1 MNEARLGNT
10 QSARTQN
17 DTRQWLMKL
26 PPALFRAR
34 LQVDSGVALFPS
46 AFAPGQLAV
55 RPARAMLA
63 GELIFC
69 IDAHAGWFTSE
80 TEAEQAGCDLAASVF
95 WREEFVRSSL
105 GGRVSQRRIL
115 AAEPGQYLWPHLH
128 FLPQDSPCEANCVV
142 REDFSKGA
150 HPTSIS
156 VCAACDLEPFEQ
168 ELFVCVAVTPWARA
182 RDHQRR
188 DAQAMRNTGGE
199 EAGEAKSE
207 SEERK
212 TKKQK
217 MKKEKTR
224 SETDEEKIDEKNNE
238 SMPEGDEETEDDEE
252 EEQREEGEVGQQYG
266 KPTIGGSPSTD
277 VRNDAFAGGSG
288 EDPSGAQHSEG
299 VRSSDGTR
307 ASGTKMVCEV
317 EGLDMIWRN
326 EQAELQ
332 FPADAPD
339 DAPKQVPA
347 NTRVCLV
354 GSIADDGKG
363 HSLVPLASAPPTEYG
378 GPVFEFELNAK
389 SMIVTDESAKPLK
402 LSKWWLDLPN
412 DDAGDNAGA
421 VWWHQASLDDDN
433 NFTIATVDNPPAII
447 SNDISHPMQLAP
459 GFKTLWSLRWDEAA
473 KCHKPY
479 QLYVYTTKKCV
490 VSSSSSICVYRSHSL
505 PVRDSLATP
514 LKTKQKGGNARKRS
528 HESQGARKRKT
539 QRTAGKPDDR
549 SVESG

>member
-1 MNEARLGNT
+1 
-10 QSARTQN
+10 
-17 DTRQWLMKL
+17 
-26 PPALFRAR
+26 
-34 LQVDSGVALFPS
+34 
-46 AFAPGQLAV
+46 
-55 RPARAMLA
+55 
-63 GELIFC
+63 
-69 IDAHAGWFTSE
+69 
-80 TEAEQAGCDLAASVF
+80 
-95 WREEFVRSSL
+95 
-105 GGRVSQRRIL
+105 
-115 AAEPGQYLWPHLH
+115 
-128 FLPQDSPCEANCVV
+128 
-142 REDFSKGA
+142 
-150 HPTSIS
+150 
-156 VCAACDLEPFEQ
+156 
-168 ELFVCVAVTPWARA
+168 
-182 RDHQRR
+182 
-188 DAQAMRNTGGE
+188 
-199 EAGEAKSE
+199 
-207 SEERK
+207 
-212 TKKQK
+212 

-332 FPADAPD
+332 LPADAPD

-354 GSIADDGKG
+354 GSIADDGPG

-433 NFTIATVDNPPAII
+433 NFTIATVENPPAII

-528 HESQGARKRKT
+528 HESQGARKCKT
-539 QRTAGKPDDR
+539 KRTAGKPDDR
-549 SVESG
+549 SVECG

>member
-26 PPALFRAR
+26 PPALFCAR
-34 LQVDSGVALFPS
+34 LQVDSGAALLPS

-55 RPARAMLA
+55 RPARAVLA

-95 WREEFVRSSL
+95 WREEFVRSSV
-105 GGRVSQRRIL
+105 GGRVSARRIL
-115 AAEPGQYLWPHLH
+115 AAEPGRYLWPHLH
-128 FLPQDSPCEANCVV
+128 FLPKDSPCVANCVV

-224 SETDEEKIDEKNNE
+224 SETDEEKIDEKNSE
-238 SMPEGDEETEDDEE
+238 SMPDGGEETEDDEE

-288 EDPSGAQHSEG
+288 EDTSGAQHSEG

-326 EQAELQ
+326 GQAELQ
-332 FPADAPD
+332 LPAGAPD
-339 DAPKQVPA
+339 DASKQVPA
-347 NTRVCLV
+347 NTRLCLV
-354 GSIADDGKG
+354 GSIAGAG
-363 HSLVPLASAPPTEYG
+363 GGQSLIPASAPPEGYG
-378 GPVFEFELNAK
+378 GPVFEFELHAK

-402 LSKWWLDLPN
+402 LAKWWLDLP
-412 DDAGDNAGA
+412 DDAAGGNAGA
-421 VWWHQASLDDDN
+421 V
-433 NFTIATVDNPPAII
+433 
-447 SNDISHPMQLAP
+447 
-459 GFKTLWSLRWDEAA
+459 
-473 KCHKPY
+473 
-479 QLYVYTTKKCV
+479 
-490 VSSSSSICVYRSHSL
+490 
-505 PVRDSLATP
+505 
-514 LKTKQKGGNARKRS
+514 
-528 HESQGARKRKT
+528 
-539 QRTAGKPDDR
+539 
-549 SVESG
+549 

>member
-26 PPALFRAR
+26 PPALFCAR

-55 RPARAMLA
+55 RPARAVLA

-95 WREEFVRSSL
+95 WREEFVRSSV
-105 GGRVSQRRIL
+105 GGRVSARRIL

-128 FLPQDSPCEANCVV
+128 FLPKDSPCMANCVV

-332 FPADAPD
+332 LPADAPD

-433 NFTIATVDNPPAII
+433 NFTIATVENPPAII

-505 PVRDSLATP
+505 PA
-514 LKTKQKGGNARKRS
+514 KGANARKRP

-539 QRTAGKPDDR
+539 KRTAGKPDDR

>member
-1 MNEARLGNT
+1 
-10 QSARTQN
+10 
-17 DTRQWLMKL
+17 
-26 PPALFRAR
+26 
-34 LQVDSGVALFPS
+34 
-46 AFAPGQLAV
+46 
-55 RPARAMLA
+55 
-63 GELIFC
+63 
-69 IDAHAGWFTSE
+69 
-80 TEAEQAGCDLAASVF
+80 
-95 WREEFVRSSL
+95 
-105 GGRVSQRRIL
+105 
-115 AAEPGQYLWPHLH
+115 
-128 FLPQDSPCEANCVV
+128 
-142 REDFSKGA
+142 
-150 HPTSIS
+150 
-156 VCAACDLEPFEQ
+156 
-168 ELFVCVAVTPWARA
+168 
-182 RDHQRR
+182 
-188 DAQAMRNTGGE
+188 
-199 EAGEAKSE
+199 
-207 SEERK
+207 
-212 TKKQK
+212 

-363 HSLVPLASAPPTEYG
+363 QSLVPLASAPPTEYG

-421 VWWHQASLDDDN
+421 VWWHQASLDDDKS
-433 NFTIATVDNPPAII
+433 TVCREAFLKQCADRKEGWQYWWRGDRIMRDDRGFSAGGGLGLL
-447 SNDISHPMQLAP
+447 NDIADAGWRIKNERLAN
-459 GFKTLWSLRWDEAA
+459 KWRE
-473 KCHKPY
+473 
-479 QLYVYTTKKCV
+479 
-490 VSSSSSICVYRSHSL
+490 
-505 PVRDSLATP
+505 
-514 LKTKQKGGNARKRS
+514 
-528 HESQGARKRKT
+528 
-539 QRTAGKPDDR
+539 DDR
-549 SVESG
+549 NEEAKLLARVHELREERLGGSRSYLR

>member
-26 PPALFRAR
+26 PPALFCAR

-55 RPARAMLA
+55 RPARKVIA

-69 IDAHAGWFTSE
+69 IDAHKGWFTSE

-115 AAEPGQYLWPHLH
+115 AAEPGWYLWPHLH
-128 FLPQDSPCEANCVV
+128 FLPKGSPCPANCVI

-217 MKKEKTR
+217 LKKEKTR
-224 SETDEEKIDEKNNE
+224 SETDEEKIDEKNCE

-277 VRNDAFAGGSG
+277 VTSGDGSG
-288 EDPSGAQHSEG
+288 KDPSGAQHSEG
-299 VRSSDGTR
+299 VGSSDGTR

-326 EQAELQ
+326 GQAELQ
-332 FPADAPD
+332 LPADAPD
-339 DAPKQVPA
+339 DASKQVPA

-354 GSIADDGKG
+354 GGIDDDGKG
-363 HSLVPLASAPPTEYG
+363 QSLVPLASAMLPTKYR

-402 LSKWWLDLPN
+402 LAKWWLDLPN

-421 VWWHQASLDDDN
+421 VWWHRASLDDDS
-433 NFTIATVDNPPAII
+433 NFTIATIDNPPAII
-447 SNDISHPMQLAP
+447 SNSKDNSHPMQLAP

-505 PVRDSLATP
+505 PA
-514 LKTKQKGGNARKRS
+514 KEANARKRLR
-528 HESQGARKRKT
+528 ESQGARKRKT
-539 QRTAGKPDDR
+539 KRTAGKPDDR
-549 SVESG
+549 SMESG

>member
-26 PPALFRAR
+26 PPALFCAR
-34 LQVDSGVALFPS
+34 LQVDSGAALLPS

-55 RPARAMLA
+55 RPARAVLA

-105 GGRVSQRRIL
+105 GGRVSTRRIL

-128 FLPQDSPCEANCVV
+128 FLPKGSPCMANCVV

-217 MKKEKTR
+217 LKKEKTR

-354 GSIADDGKG
+354 GGIDDDG
-363 HSLVPLASAPPTEYG
+363 
-378 GPVFEFELNAK
+378 
-389 SMIVTDESAKPLK
+389 
-402 LSKWWLDLPN
+402 
-412 DDAGDNAGA
+412 
-421 VWWHQASLDDDN
+421 
-433 NFTIATVDNPPAII
+433 
-447 SNDISHPMQLAP
+447 
-459 GFKTLWSLRWDEAA
+459 
-473 KCHKPY
+473 
-479 QLYVYTTKKCV
+479 
-490 VSSSSSICVYRSHSL
+490 
-505 PVRDSLATP
+505 
-514 LKTKQKGGNARKRS
+514 
-528 HESQGARKRKT
+528 
-539 QRTAGKPDDR
+539 
-549 SVESG
+549 